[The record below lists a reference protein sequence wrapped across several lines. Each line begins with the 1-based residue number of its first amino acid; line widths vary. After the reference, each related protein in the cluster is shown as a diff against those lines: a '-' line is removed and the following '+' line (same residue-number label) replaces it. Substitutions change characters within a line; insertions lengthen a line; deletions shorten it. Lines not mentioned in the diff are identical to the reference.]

1 MQRLRNVCV
10 ASLLVWLGGCSST
23 PNNYHTLVPSEPVRD
38 SGQRIQVVRVAVPP
52 QVDRPQLVVRQGQS
66 GLAILETEWWGANLV
81 DEFRSALQDLLGGP
95 AGGGKASLRV
105 DVQRFDTVPGR
116 YASLEAVWRL
126 KQQGQAELTCRT
138 SVQTAAD
145 NSITSLVNAHQANLR
160 KLAEAV
166 RGVPC
171 RVAAG
176 HEPALLLPGAGCFL
190 CPFGL
195 VLRQLIE
202 LAQAILAVRVAD
214 PAWCCHELWA
224 HQALGRFIAVVA
236 QSGQV

>member
-23 PNNYHTLVPSEPVRD
+23 PNNYHTLVPNEPMRD
-38 SGQRIQVVRVAVPP
+38 SGQHIQVTRVVVPP

-81 DEFRSALQDLLGGP
+81 DEFRSALQDQLGGP
-95 AGGGKASLRV
+95 AGSGNAALRV

-116 YASLEAVWRL
+116 YASLDAVWRL
-126 KQQGQAELTCRT
+126 KPVGQAELTCRT
-138 SVQTAAD
+138 SVQTVAD

-166 RGVPC
+166 RGS
-171 RVAAG
+171 AG
-176 HEPALLLPGAGCFL
+176 RGS
-190 CPFGL
+190 CPPS
-195 VLRQLIE
+195 
-202 LAQAILAVRVAD
+202 A
-214 PAWCCHELWA
+214 
-224 HQALGRFIAVVA
+224 
-236 QSGQV
+236 

>member
-1 MQRLRNVCV
+1 
-10 ASLLVWLGGCSST
+10 
-23 PNNYHTLVPSEPVRD
+23 
-38 SGQRIQVVRVAVPP
+38 
-52 QVDRPQLVVRQGQS
+52 VVRQGQS

-126 KQQGQAELTCRT
+126 KQQGQAELICRT

-166 RGVPC
+166 RGSALQGSC
-171 RVAAG
+171 RA
-176 HEPALLLPGAGCFL
+176 
-190 CPFGL
+190 
-195 VLRQLIE
+195 
-202 LAQAILAVRVAD
+202 
-214 PAWCCHELWA
+214 
-224 HQALGRFIAVVA
+224 
-236 QSGQV
+236 